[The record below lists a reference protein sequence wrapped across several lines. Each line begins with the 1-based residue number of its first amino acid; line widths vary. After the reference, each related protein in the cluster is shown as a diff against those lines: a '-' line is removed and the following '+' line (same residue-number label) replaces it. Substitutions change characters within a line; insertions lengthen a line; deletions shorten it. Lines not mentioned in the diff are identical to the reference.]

1 MGKADKDIQ
10 IEKSLRRVISAPLLV
25 LYGIGTM
32 LGAGIYALI
41 GEVVGV
47 SGVYAPAAFVL
58 ASVIAALT
66 AASFAE
72 LSSRLP
78 KSAGPAAYVLA
89 GFKNQR
95 FSFLTGLLI
104 VASGIVSAGVMLRG
118 FVGYAGEF
126 LDFPAWAGFVV
137 LSVSIGA
144 IAAWGIAESLVVVA
158 IITVLETGALLVVIA
173 LGLGAEPVTSV
184 TSQPLNIS
192 VALGVVS
199 GAVLAF
205 YAFIGFEDMVNVAEE
220 VKQPHRTMP
229 KSIIAAFIVTTVIYV
244 LVSWVAISTT
254 PIFLLQQSESPMTL
268 IYSYLTNGSTK
279 IMSIVAMIAV
289 INGALVQVIMASRI
303 LYGMA
308 KQNTIST
315 WFGRVGGQTRT
326 PINATIFVIVL
337 VFVAALILPL
347 AILAQVTS
355 FLLLNVFTF
364 VNAALIRIK
373 KANTAANAFEVPI
386 IVPYLGAVTAA
397 LLGLASLAE
406 IVR

>member
-1 MGKADKDIQ
+1 MGKTNKDSQ

-25 LYGIGTM
+25 LYGVGTM

-47 SGVYAPAAFVL
+47 SGVYAPAAFIL
-58 ASVIAALT
+58 ASIIAALT

-95 FSFLTGLLI
+95 LSFVTGLLI

-126 LDFPAWAGFVV
+126 LDFPDWAGFVV
-137 LSVSIGA
+137 LSITIGA

-184 TSQPLNIS
+184 ASHPMNVS

-220 VKQPHRTMP
+220 VKQPHRTIP
-229 KSIIAAFIVTTVIYV
+229 KSIFAAFIVTTVIYV
-244 LVSWVAISTT
+244 LVSWVAIRTT
-254 PIFLLQQSESPMTL
+254 PISLLQQSESPMTL
-268 IYSYLTNGSTK
+268 IFSHLTNGSTK
-279 IMSIVAMIAV
+279 LMSVVAMIAV

-308 KQNTIST
+308 KQNTISA
-315 WFGRVGGQTRT
+315 WFGRVGGHTRT
-326 PINATIFVIVL
+326 PINATFFVIVL
-337 VFVAALILPL
+337 VFLAALMLPL
-347 AILAQVTS
+347 TILAQVTS
-355 FLLLNVFTF
+355 FLLLSVFTF

-373 KANTAANAFEVPI
+373 KENPASNAFKVPI
-386 IVPYLGAVTAA
+386 IVPYLGAAAAA
-397 LLGLASLAE
+397 LLALASLVE
-406 IVR
+406 IMG